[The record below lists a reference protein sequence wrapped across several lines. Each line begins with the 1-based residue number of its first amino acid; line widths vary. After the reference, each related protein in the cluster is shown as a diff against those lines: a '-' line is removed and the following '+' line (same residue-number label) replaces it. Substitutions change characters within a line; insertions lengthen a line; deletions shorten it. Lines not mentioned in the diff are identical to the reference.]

1 MHKISNNCSS
11 KNHVLYPV
19 SQTVLPFDVDQ
30 APTSRDY
37 IQDMATCAPAGQN
50 TMASNEVNEPEASGG
65 LGITNLSGLERFS
78 HEIPPSIL
86 CNKLFLGCCPTTDL
100 KDGHASGVPHSGHG
114 GDFFVI
120 HKNLRCMSN
129 D

>member
-1 MHKISNNCSS
+1 MHKISNTCSS

-78 HEIPPSIL
+78 HEIPPSVL
-86 CNKLFLGCCPTTDL
+86 YSNKLFLGYKMDML
-100 KDGHASGVPHSGHG
+100 QAFRVPHSGRR